1 MSELEK
7 LVRNYLAFATTD
19 MEAFLGLMHD
29 EIVMEFPYGAS
40 AGLKPRLA
48 GRDEIRQGLSAFLAS
63 VPSLR
68 FLDVAVHQTADPDE
82 AFAIY
87 RADATALSTGKPYRQ
102 DYVAQFRRRA
112 GKVVYFR
119 EWFDPVRLLAA
130 FQ

>member
-7 LVRNYLAFATTD
+7 LFRDYLALGTTD

-29 EIVMEFPYGAS
+29 EIVIEFPYGTS

-48 GRDEIRQGLSAFLAS
+48 GRDEIRQGLSGFLAS

-68 FLDVAVHQTADPDE
+68 FLDVVVHQTADPDQ

-87 RADATALSTGKPYRQ
+87 RADATVLSTGKPYRQ
-102 DYVAQFRRRA
+102 DYVAQLRRRD

-119 EWFDPVRLLAA
+119 EWFDPVRLLTA